1 MQESN
6 RNALERK
13 FIFPLKLFFRLRR
26 ALWCGFT
33 SGPLWSTQRRQV
45 ISTNQVQTRKY
56 QDYRKRPILSNSW
69 FTEELGLA
77 DDYSARVEI
86 EVDSPGPSHVIQ
98 SIPLKARSGTARV
111 HAPKD
116 LQVLKTHSKALDFEK
131 YVFIYAAY
139 IRFNNK
145 LPSSFLEVLFLAFA
159 QLAVRCSLC
168 FCLDNQPGG
177 STG

>member
-6 RNALERK
+6 RNAFERK
-13 FIFPLKLFFRLRR
+13 YILPLKLFFRLCR

-33 SGPLWSTQRRQV
+33 SGPLWSTQHRQV
-45 ISTNQVQTRKY
+45 ISTNRVQKEKISG
-56 QDYRKRPILSNSW
+56 YRKRPILSNSL

-116 LQVLKTHSKALDFEK
+116 LQVLNTHSKALDFEK
-131 YVFIYAAY
+131 YVFVYVAY
-139 IRFNNK
+139 IRFNMK
-145 LPSSFLEVLFLAFA
+145 LSSSFLAFA
-159 QLAVRCSLC
+159 QLAVRCILC

>member
-1 MQESN
+1 MWVHF
-6 RNALERK
+6 RP
-13 FIFPLKLFFRLRR
+13 PLKY
-26 ALWCGFT
+26 T
-33 SGPLWSTQRRQV
+33 VSSGNQHKSSANKK
-45 ISTNQVQTRKY
+45 ISG
-56 QDYRKRPILSNSW
+56 YRKRPILSNSW

-159 QLAVRCSLC
+159 QLAVRCFLC